1 VKPRRTLEPVEPK
14 PSRLAD
20 QDARDL
26 IANDL
31 DSTLV
36 VEAAA
41 GTGKTTAL
49 VGRILRV
56 IEAGGERDTI
66 DRIVAVTFTEKAA
79 GELKLRLRETLEEAR
94 ARSQSRDR
102 LDAALARLEEAH
114 IGTIHAFCA
123 DLLRERPVEAR
134 VDPLFTVLTE
144 PQADRLYAEAFHA
157 WLQEQLADPPEGV
170 RRALRRSSYAGFRG
184 GANLPAAAEGPIDRL
199 RSAGRALVE
208 WRDFPHP
215 WTRDDSFDRA
225 REIEKLVDEL
235 NRFAELTENPSYA
248 RDFLYLDTAPART
261 TSAEIKRALGP
272 QAPDPRPPT
281 PGPKP
286 QAPSPR
292 PQAPASFDEIESRLI
307 DLARDRQFQKARH
320 GRGPDYRR
328 GVLRASVVA
337 ALDALKVSLDQFR
350 VAADADLA
358 ALLQQELQGSIDRY
372 ERLKAQNGALDFLD
386 LLIKTRDLVNGNA
399 EVLRAFRDRFSRIF
413 VDEFQDTDPLQ
424 AEILLKLSG
433 RPGPGGRGP
442 GDGFPEIEPGKL
454 FIVGD
459 PKQSIYRFRRAD
471 VAVYRRVCEDLIA
484 QGAKAVML
492 TTSFRSTPQIQ
503 AVVNAAFAPEMTGDE
518 ATLQAGYV
526 PLSPFRPQPTDRP
539 SVVVLPVPEPYGS
552 RNLSAVAMEKSL
564 PDAVGA
570 FIEWL
575 IGKSGWGIQPRDVC
589 ILFRRFLS
597 FGDDVTR
604 PYVDALEARSIPH
617 VLVGGKTFHG
627 REEVESIRAALA
639 AVEWPDDEL
648 SVFATLRGALFAIGD
663 EDLLEWHHLYRGFH
677 PFRVP
682 QEFLDLVPGVGDPP
696 SRPEAIDPAA
706 SARQAGSGVGGRGP
720 EAGDRRPE
728 AGGQGPGPG
737 SEAPRHLAPIA
748 DALLLLQRL
757 HRRRNYRLVSD
768 TIGDLLDAT
777 RAHVGFV
784 LRAGGEQALANVL
797 HLAELARR
805 YELEGGISFRGFV
818 EALNEAAEGAES
830 AEAPILEEGSEGVRL
845 MTVHKAKGLEFPV
858 VILADLTCKLSRAD
872 AGRWID
878 PERRLCALRLGGW
891 APHDLLQ
898 QGSIEVAREQAE
910 AVRLTYV
917 AATRAK
923 DLLVVPAVGDEAYE
937 GGWVDPLNKA
947 IYPPAAT
954 RREPRKAPGC
964 PAFVSKDSVLTRPGA
979 DPARPTTVAPG
990 LHEFPQAPTPTAP
1003 KQPDPEHSAA
1013 KAGPRPQALKVVWWD
1028 PRALDL
1034 NAETTLG
1041 LRRDDLIVK
1050 DVDMFTVDQK
1060 MHEYERWRASRD
1072 EAIASGARP
1081 TLSVRTVTEIAQSL
1095 EALEGPL
1102 RPVTASP
1109 ALEIVDVSKIDGHVD
1124 RPSGPRFGTL
1134 VHAVLSL
1141 VPLDAPPETI
1151 RALAETQARI
1161 IGATTEEIAAA
1172 IASVTAV
1179 LAHPLLQRA
1188 REAEQRGK
1196 LRRELPVAAVSGDTL
1211 VEGAVDLFI
1220 DDEEG
1225 LVIDFKTDRDPEL
1238 DFGQYERQVAFYC
1251 EALGRLRTS
1260 PPRGVLMRI

>member
-1 VKPRRTLEPVEPK
+1 VTPRRPARSKTATPQ
-14 PSRLAD
+14 RLAD
-20 QDARDL
+20 QEARDL

-94 ARSQSRDR
+94 GKAASRDR

-134 VDPLFTVLTE
+134 VDPLFTVLTD
-144 PQADRLYAEAFHA
+144 PQADRLYGDAFHA
-157 WLQEQLADPPEGV
+157 WLEEQLADPPEGV
-170 RRALRRSSYAGFRG
+170 RRALRRTSYAAFRG
-184 GANLPAAAEGPIDRL
+184 GPGLPVPGEGPIDRL
-199 RSAGRALVE
+199 RSAGRALIE

-215 WTRDDSFDRA
+215 WRRDDAFDRR

-235 NRFAELTENPSYA
+235 ERFAELTENPSYA

-261 TSAEIKRALGP
+261 TIGEIRRTLATAGTNGTSGT
-272 QAPDPRPPT
+272 DGT
-281 PGPKP
+281 
-286 QAPSPR
+286 
-292 PQAPASFDEIESRLI
+292 DEILDEVEARLI
-307 DLARDRQFQKARH
+307 DLARDRRFQNAKH

-328 GVLRASVVA
+328 GVLRSSVIA
-337 ALDALKVSLDQFR
+337 ALEALKVSLDQFR
-350 VAADADLA
+350 AAADADLA
-358 ALLQQELQGSIDRY
+358 ALLQQELRGSIERY
-372 ERLKAQNGALDFLD
+372 ERLKAQAGALDFID
-386 LLIKTRDLVNGNA
+386 LLIKTRDLVYGKA

-424 AEILLKLSG
+424 ADILLKLASVEPEARG
-433 RPGPGGRGP
+433 ARPEVRVPV
-442 GDGFPEIEPGKL
+442 EPGKL

-471 VAVYRRVCEDLIA
+471 VAVYRRVCDDLIA
-484 QGAKAVML
+484 GGAKFLKL

-503 AVVNAAFAPEMTGDE
+503 AVVNAAFAPEMTGDP
-518 ATLQAGYV
+518 ATLQADYV
-526 PLSPFRPQPTDRP
+526 ELSPFRPQPADRP
-539 SVVVLPVPEPYGS
+539 SVVVLPVPKPYGV
-552 RNLSAVAMEKSL
+552 RNLSAVAIEKSL

-575 IGKSGWGIQPRDVC
+575 VGKSGWGIAPSDIC

-597 FGDDVTR
+597 FGEDVTR
-604 PYVDALEARSIPH
+604 PYVDALEARSVPH

-648 SVFATLRGALFAIGD
+648 SVFATLRGALFAIAD
-663 EDLLEWHHLYRGFH
+663 EDLLEWRHLYKGFH

-682 QEFLDLVPGVGDPP
+682 QAFVD
-696 SRPEAIDPAA
+696 
-706 SARQAGSGVGGRGP
+706 RG
-720 EAGDRRPE
+720 PE
-728 AGGQGPGPG
+728 AGGQGT
-737 SEAPRHLAPIA
+737 EAPRHLAPIA
-748 DALLLLQRL
+748 EALLLLQRL

-784 LRAGGEQALANVL
+784 LRSGGEQALANVL
-797 HLAELARR
+797 HLAELARQ

-818 EALNEAAEGAES
+818 DTLKQAAEGAAS

-878 PERRLCALRLGGW
+878 PDRKLCALRLGGW

-898 QGSIEVAREQAE
+898 QGSIEVARDQAE
-910 AVRLTYV
+910 AVRLAYV
-917 AATRAK
+917 AATRAR
-923 DLLVVPAVGDEAYE
+923 DLLVVPAVGDEAFE
-937 GGWVDPLNKA
+937 GGWVDPLYKA
-947 IYPPAAT
+947 VYPPAGG
-954 RREPRKAPGC
+954 RRESKRAPGC
-964 PAFVSKDSVLTRPGA
+964 PAFASKDSVLMRPGG

-990 LHEFPQAPTPTAP
+990 LHECPQA
-1003 KQPDPEHSAA
+1003 
-1013 KAGPRPQALKVVWWD
+1013 VVWWD
-1028 PRALDL
+1028 PRALTL
-1034 NAETTLG
+1034 NAEPSLG

-1060 MHEYERWRASRD
+1060 LHDYERWRASRD
-1072 EAIASGARP
+1072 DAIVSGVRP
-1081 TLSVRTVTEIAQSL
+1081 TLTVRTVTEVAQSL
-1095 EALEGPL
+1095 DAEPATTSLDIIDVTGREAP
-1102 RPVTASP
+1102 R
-1109 ALEIVDVSKIDGHVD
+1109 D
-1124 RPSGPRFGTL
+1124 RPSGVRFGTL

-1141 VPLDAPPETI
+1141 VPLDAGRDTI
-1151 RALAETQARI
+1151 RAVSETQGRI
-1161 IGATTEEIAAA
+1161 LDASEQEVAATTE
-1172 IASVTAV
+1172 SVTAV

-1188 REAEQRGK
+1188 REAAQNGK
-1196 LRRELPVAAVSGDTL
+1196 LRREFPVIALCGDTL
-1211 VEGAVDLFI
+1211 IEGAVDLFI
-1220 DDEEG
+1220 DDAEG
-1225 LVIDFKTDRDPEL
+1225 LVIDFKTDRDPEV

-1260 PPRGVLMRI
+1260 TPRGVLMRI

>member
-1 VKPRRTLEPVEPK
+1 MSKRRTLEPVEPQ
-14 PSRLAD
+14 RLAD

-56 IEAGGERDTI
+56 IEAGDERDTI

-94 ARSQSRDR
+94 GNARVPDR
-102 LDAALARLEEAH
+102 LDSAVARLEEAH

-134 VDPLFTVLTE
+134 VDPLFTVLTD
-144 PQADRLYAEAFHA
+144 PQADRLYGEAFHA

-170 RRALRRSSYAGFRG
+170 RRALRRSSYAGFRAG
-184 GANLPAAAEGPIDRL
+184 PGLPSPGEGPIDRL

-215 WTRDDSFDRA
+215 WTRDASFDRA
-225 REIEKLVDEL
+225 REIEKLVEEVH
-235 NRFAELTENPSYA
+235 RFAELTENPSYA

-261 TSAEIKRALGP
+261 TSAEIRRALGF
-272 QAPDPRPPT
+272 
-281 PGPKP
+281 

-292 PQAPASFDEIESRLI
+292 PQAPGVLDEVESRLV
-307 DLARDRQFQKARH
+307 DLARDRRFQNAKH

-328 GVLRASVVA
+328 GVLRSSVVA

-350 VAADADLA
+350 AAADADLA

-372 ERLKAQNGALDFLD
+372 EKLKTQIGALDFLD
-386 LLIKTRDLVNGNA
+386 LLIKTRDLVYGNA
-399 EVLRAFRDRFSRIF
+399 EVLRAFRKRFSRIF

-424 AEILLKLSG
+424 ADILLKLAGEEAGRNLRLLPRSG
-433 RPGPGGRGP
+433 FSRTSQP
-442 GDGFPEIEPGKL
+442 DQPGKL

-484 QGAKAVML
+484 QGAKAVTL

-526 PLSPFRPQPTDRP
+526 PLSPFRAQPADRP
-539 SVVVLPVPEPYGS
+539 SVVVLPVPEPYGV

-575 IGKSGWGIQPRDVC
+575 IDKSGWTIKPRDIC

-597 FGDDVTR
+597 FGEDVTR
-604 PYVDALEARSIPH
+604 PYVDALDARNIPH
-617 VLVGGKTFHG
+617 VLVGGKTFYG

-663 EDLLEWHHLYRGFH
+663 EDLLEWHHLYRSFH

-682 QEFLDLVPGVGDPP
+682 QEFVD
-696 SRPEAIDPAA
+696 R
-706 SARQAGSGVGGRGP
+706 GS
-720 EAGDRRPE
+720 EAGDAPS
-728 AGGQGPGPG
+728 Q
-737 SEAPRHLAPIA
+737 SEARSPAPPHLAPIA

-768 TIGDLLDAT
+768 TIGDLLGAT

-818 EALNEAAEGAES
+818 EALSEAAEGTQS

-878 PERRLCALRLGGW
+878 PERKLCALRLGGW
-891 APHDLLQ
+891 SPHDLLR
-898 QGSIEVAREQAE
+898 QGSIEVARDQAE
-910 AVRLTYV
+910 AVRLAYV
-917 AATRAK
+917 AATRAR
-923 DLLVVPAVGDEAYE
+923 DLLVVPAVGDDVYD

-947 IYPPAAT
+947 IYPPAAA
-954 RREPRKAPGC
+954 RREPGKAPGC
-964 PAFVSKDSVLTRPGA
+964 PAFASKDSVLTRPGS
-979 DPARPTTVAPG
+979 DPARQTTVAPG
-990 LHEFPQAPTPTAP
+990 LHAISNPQSPIDNLQSPA
-1003 KQPDPEHSAA
+1003 S
-1013 KAGPRPQALKVVWWD
+1013 VVWWD
-1028 PRALDL
+1028 PRALIL
-1034 NAETTLG
+1034 NAEPSLG

-1060 MHEYERWRASRD
+1060 MHDYERWRASRD
-1072 EAIASGARP
+1072 DAIASGARP

-1095 EALEGPL
+1095 EGGPLEGG
-1102 RPVTASP
+1102 P
-1109 ALEIVDVSKIDGHVD
+1109 AIEIVDVAKAEGPHD

-1141 VPLDAPPETI
+1141 VPLDAAPDTI

-1161 IGATTEEIAAA
+1161 IGASAAEITAG
-1172 IASVTAV
+1172 IESVTAV
-1179 LAHPLLQRA
+1179 LAHPLLERA
-1188 REAEQRGK
+1188 REAERRGK
-1196 LRRELPVAAVSGDTL
+1196 LRREFPVAAGSGDTL

-1220 DDEEG
+1220 DDDEG
-1225 LVIDFKTDRDPEL
+1225 LVIDFKTDRDPER

-1251 EALGRLRTS
+1251 ESLGRLRGS
-1260 PPRGVLMRI
+1260 APRGVLMRI

>member
-1 VKPRRTLEPVEPK
+1 VTPRRPARSKIATPQ
-14 PSRLAD
+14 RLVD

-26 IANDL
+26 IVNDL

-94 ARSQSRDR
+94 GKAASRDR

-134 VDPLFTVLTE
+134 VDPLFTVLTD
-144 PQADRLYAEAFHA
+144 PQADRLYGEAFHA
-157 WLQEQLADPPEGV
+157 WLEEQLADPPEGV
-170 RRALRRSSYAGFRG
+170 RRALRRTSYAAFRG
-184 GANLPAAAEGPIDRL
+184 GPGLPVPGEGPIDRL

-215 WTRDDSFDRA
+215 WTRDDAFDR
-225 REIEKLVDEL
+225 RRQIEKLVDEL
-235 NRFAELTENPSYA
+235 VRFAELTENPSYA

-261 TSAEIKRALGP
+261 TIAEIRRTLGTLGTHGTHGTLGTRGT
-272 QAPDPRPPT
+272 DLIL
-281 PGPKP
+281 
-286 QAPSPR
+286 
-292 PQAPASFDEIESRLI
+292 DEIEARLI
-307 DLARDRQFQKARH
+307 DLARDRRFQHAKH

-328 GVLRASVVA
+328 GVLRSSVIA
-337 ALDALKVSLDQFR
+337 ALEALKVSLDQFR
-350 VAADADLA
+350 AAADADLA
-358 ALLQQELQGSIDRY
+358 ALLQQELQGSIERY
-372 ERLKAQNGALDFLD
+372 ERLKAQAGALDFID
-386 LLIKTRDLVNGNA
+386 LLIKTRDLVHGNA
-399 EVLRAFRDRFSRIF
+399 DVLRAFRDRFSRIF

-424 AEILLKLSG
+424 ANILLKLASEEPEALG
-433 RPGPGGRGP
+433 TRPQARVSVQ
-442 GDGFPEIEPGKL
+442 PGKL

-484 QGAKAVML
+484 GGAKFLKL

-503 AVVNAAFAPEMTGDE
+503 AVVNAAFAPEMTGDA
-518 ATLQAGYV
+518 ATLQADYV
-526 PLSPFRPQPTDRP
+526 ELSPFRPQPADRP
-539 SVVVLPVPEPYGS
+539 SVVVLPVPEPYGV
-552 RNLSAVAMEKSL
+552 RNLSAVAIEKSL

-575 IGKSGWGIQPRDVC
+575 VGKSGWGITPSDIC

-597 FGDDVTR
+597 FGEDVTR
-604 PYVDALEARSIPH
+604 PYVDALEARSVPH

-648 SVFATLRGALFAIGD
+648 SVFATLRGALFAIAD
-663 EDLLEWHHLYRGFH
+663 EDLLEWRHLYKGFH

-682 QEFLDLVPGVGDPP
+682 QAFVD
-696 SRPEAIDPAA
+696 
-706 SARQAGSGVGGRGP
+706 RGP
-720 EAGDRRPE
+720 EAGD
-728 AGGQGPGPG
+728 QG
-737 SEAPRHLAPIA
+737 SEAAPRHLAPIA
-748 DALLLLQRL
+748 EALLLLQRL

-784 LRAGGEQALANVL
+784 LRSGGEQALANVL
-797 HLAELARR
+797 HLAELARQ

-818 EALNEAAEGAES
+818 DTLKQAAEGAAS

-878 PERRLCALRLGGW
+878 PDRKLCALRLGGW
-891 APHDLLQ
+891 APHDLLR
-898 QGSIEVAREQAE
+898 QGSIEVARDQAE
-910 AVRLTYV
+910 AVRLAYV
-917 AATRAK
+917 AATRAR
-923 DLLVVPAVGDEAYE
+923 DLLVVPAVGDEAFE
-937 GGWVDPLNKA
+937 GGWVDPLYKA
-947 IYPPAAT
+947 VYPPAGA
-954 RREPRKAPGC
+954 RRESRRAPGC
-964 PAFVSKDSVLTRPGA
+964 PAFASKDSVLMRPGG
-979 DPARPTTVAPG
+979 DPARPATVAPG
-990 LHEFPQAPTPTAP
+990 LHEFPQA
-1003 KQPDPEHSAA
+1003 
-1013 KAGPRPQALKVVWWD
+1013 VVWWD
-1028 PRALDL
+1028 PRALTL
-1034 NAETTLG
+1034 NAEPSLG

-1060 MHEYERWRASRD
+1060 LHEYESWRASRD
-1072 EAIASGARP
+1072 EAIVSGARP
-1081 TLSVRTVTEIAQSL
+1081 TLTVRTVTELAQSL
-1095 EALEGPL
+1095 DAE
-1102 RPVTASP
+1102 P
-1109 ALEIVDVSKIDGHVD
+1109 ATTSLEIIDVTGREAPRD
-1124 RPSGPRFGTL
+1124 RPSGVRFGTL

-1141 VPLDAPPETI
+1141 VPLDAGRDTI
-1151 RALAETQARI
+1151 RAVAETQGRI
-1161 IGATTEEIAAA
+1161 VGASEQEVAAT
-1172 IASVTAV
+1172 IESVTAV

-1188 REAEQRGK
+1188 REAAQNGT
-1196 LRRELPVAAVSGDTL
+1196 LRREFPVVALSGDTL

-1220 DDEEG
+1220 DDAEG
-1225 LVIDFKTDRDPEL
+1225 LVIDFKTDRDPEV

-1260 PPRGVLMRI
+1260 TPRGVLMRI

>member
-1 VKPRRTLEPVEPK
+1 MEPK
-14 PSRLAD
+14 RLAD

-272 QAPDPRPPT
+272 QAP
-281 PGPKP
+281 GPKP
-286 QAPSPR
+286 QAPGVL
-292 PQAPASFDEIESRLI
+292 DEVESRLI

-386 LLIKTRDLVNGNA
+386 LLIKTRDLVYGNA

-424 AEILLKLSG
+424 AEILLALAGKPSEPASPKRRQDLTLSAAKAG
-433 RPGPGGRGP
+433 PRPPAPGPHAPVPKPQARLSVQ
-442 GDGFPEIEPGKL
+442 PGKL

-471 VAVYRRVCEDLIA
+471 VAVYRRVCEELIA

-503 AVVNAAFAPEMTGDE
+503 TVVNAAFAPEMTGDE

-617 VLVGGKTFHG
+617 VLVGGKAFHG

-682 QEFLDLVPGVGDPP
+682 QEFLDLVPGVGD
-696 SRPEAIDPAA
+696 
-706 SARQAGSGVGGRGP
+706 RGP
-720 EAGDRRPE
+720 E
-728 AGGQGPGPG
+728 PG

-947 IYPPAAT
+947 IYPPAAA

-990 LHEFPQAPTPTAP
+990 LHEFPQAPGPDPQAPKPAAP
-1003 KQPDPEHSAA
+1003 KQPDLAHSVA
-1013 KAGPRPQALKVVWWD
+1013 KAGPKPQALKVVWWD
-1028 PRALDL
+1028 PRALNL

-1072 EAIASGARP
+1072 EAITSGARP

-1102 RPVTASP
+1102 RPGTASP

-1141 VPLDAPPETI
+1141 VPLDAPSETI

>member
-1 VKPRRTLEPVEPK
+1 MKRRRTLEPVEPK

-56 IEAGGERDTI
+56 IEAGDERDTI

-79 GELKLRLRETLEEAR
+79 GELKLRLRETLEEGRGNA
-94 ARSQSRDR
+94 QVRDR

-134 VDPLFTVLTE
+134 VDPLFTVLTD

-170 RRALRRSSYAGFRG
+170 RRALRRSSYAAFRAGPGFPIPG
-184 GANLPAAAEGPIDRL
+184 EGPIDRL

-235 NRFAELTENPSYA
+235 HRFAGLTENPSYA

-272 QAPDPRPPT
+272 QAPSPV
-281 PGPKP
+281 P
-286 QAPSPR
+286 QAPGVL
-292 PQAPASFDEIESRLI
+292 DEIESRLI
-307 DLARDRQFQKARH
+307 DLARDRRFQNAKH

-328 GVLRASVVA
+328 GVLRSSVVA

-372 ERLKAQNGALDFLD
+372 EKLKAQIGALDFLD
-386 LLIKTRDLVNGNA
+386 LLIKTRDLVYGNA
-399 EVLRAFRDRFSRIF
+399 EVLRAFRTRFSRIF

-424 AEILLKLSG
+424 ADILLKLAGEEAGEEPSPTPTPTPVVSG
-433 RPGPGGRGP
+433 FSRTK
-442 GDGFPEIEPGKL
+442 PGKL

-484 QGAKAVML
+484 QGAKAVTL

-526 PLSPFRPQPTDRP
+526 PLSRFRAQPADRP
-539 SVVVLPVPEPYGS
+539 SVVVLPVPEPYGV

-575 IGKSGWGIQPRDVC
+575 IDKSGWTIEPRDIC

-597 FGDDVTR
+597 FGEDVTR
-604 PYVDALEARSIPH
+604 PYVDALDARNIPH
-617 VLVGGKTFHG
+617 VLVGGKTFYG

-663 EDLLEWHHLYRGFH
+663 EDLLEWHHLYKGFH
-677 PFRVP
+677 PFRIP
-682 QEFLDLVPGVGDPP
+682 QEFVDRGAEARGQGSEAGDPP
-696 SRPEAIDPAA
+696 SRPQATGPAA
-706 SARQAGSGVGGRGP
+706 SARQVL
-720 EAGDRRPE
+720 
-728 AGGQGPGPG
+728 
-737 SEAPRHLAPIA
+737 SEARSSAPPHLAPIA

-818 EALNEAAEGAES
+818 EALSEAAEGAQS

-891 APHDLLQ
+891 SPHDLLR
-898 QGSIEVAREQAE
+898 QGSIEVARDQAE
-910 AVRLTYV
+910 AVRLAYV
-917 AATRAK
+917 AATRAR

-947 IYPPAAT
+947 IYPPASA
-954 RREPRKAPGC
+954 RREPGKAPGC
-964 PAFVSKDSVLTRPGA
+964 PVFASKDSVLTRPGS

-990 LHEFPQAPTPTAP
+990 LHEFPKAPSPEPQAPGP
-1003 KQPDPEHSAA
+1003 K
-1013 KAGPRPQALKVVWWD
+1013 PQALTVVWWD
-1028 PRALDL
+1028 PRALIL
-1034 NAETTLG
+1034 NAEPSLG

-1060 MHEYERWRASRD
+1060 MHDYERWRASRD
-1072 EAIASGARP
+1072 DAIASGARP

-1095 EALEGPL
+1095 EGGPLEG
-1102 RPVTASP
+1102 VP
-1109 ALEIVDVSKIDGHVD
+1109 AIEIVDVTKAEGPHD

-1141 VPLDAPPETI
+1141 VPLDAAPDTI

-1161 IGATTEEIAAA
+1161 IGASAAEITAG
-1172 IASVTAV
+1172 IESVTAV
-1179 LAHPLLQRA
+1179 LAHPLLERA
-1188 REAEQRGK
+1188 REAERRGT
-1196 LRRELPVAAVSGDTL
+1196 LRREFPVAAGSGDTL

-1225 LVIDFKTDRDPEL
+1225 LVIDFKTDRDPER

-1251 EALGRLRTS
+1251 EALGRLRGS
-1260 PPRGVLMRI
+1260 SPRGVLMRI

>member
-1 VKPRRTLEPVEPK
+1 MTGARRTRHQAPVFPDSE
-14 PSRLAD
+14 
-20 QDARDL
+20 ARST
-26 IANDL
+26 IARDL

-79 GELKLRLRETLEEAR
+79 GELKLRLRETLEQARTRVAHDSSRAR
-94 ARSQSRDR
+94 ASEVAHGFSRAAADR

-170 RRALRRSSYAGFRG
+170 RRALRRSSSPFYGSVASGFSRTPFG
-184 GANLPAAAEGPIDRL
+184 FSRTADDSPIDRL

-215 WTRDDSFDRA
+215 WIRDASFDRA
-225 REIEKLVDEL
+225 REVENLVDEL
-235 NRFAELTENPSYA
+235 HRFAELTETPSYG

-261 TSAEIKRALGP
+261 LSIEIKRTLG
-272 QAPDPRPPT
+272 T
-281 PGPKP
+281 PGT
-286 QAPSPR
+286 AGTLD
-292 PQAPASFDEIESRLI
+292 SFEARLI
-307 DLARDRQFQKARH
+307 DLSRDRKFQNAKH
-320 GRGPDYRR
+320 GRGPDYRK
-328 GVLRASVVA
+328 GVLRSSVVA

-350 VAADADLA
+350 AAADADLA

-372 ERLKAQNGALDFLD
+372 EKLKAQAGALDFLD
-386 LLIKTRDLVNGNA
+386 LLIKTRDLVHGNDA
-399 EVLRAFRDRFSRIF
+399 VLAAFRERFSRIF

-424 AEILLKLSG
+424 ADILLKLAGKPS
-433 RPGPGGRGP
+433 PGPSPTAP
-442 GDGFPEIEPGKL
+442 GLLEIEPGKL
-454 FIVGD
+454 FVVGD

-471 VAVYRRVCEDLIA
+471 VAVYRKVCGDLIA
-484 QGAKAVML
+484 NGAMHIKL

-518 ATLQAGYV
+518 STLQSDYV
-526 PLSPFRPQPTDRP
+526 PLAPFRVEPKDRP
-539 SVVVLPVPEPYGS
+539 SVVVLPVPEPYGV
-552 RNLSAVAMEKSL
+552 RNLSAVAMERSL

-570 FIEWL
+570 FIDWL
-575 IGKSGWGIQPRDVC
+575 VNRSGWRLAASDIC
-589 ILFRRFLS
+589 ILFRRFIS

-604 PYVDALEARSIPH
+604 PYVDALEARGIPH

-627 REEVESIRAALA
+627 REEVETVRAALA

-663 EDLLEWHHLYRGFH
+663 EDLLEWHHLYKGFH

-682 QEFLDLVPGVGDPP
+682 QEFVD
-696 SRPEAIDPAA
+696 
-706 SARQAGSGVGGRGP
+706 RG
-720 EAGDRRPE
+720 ATG
-728 AGGQGPGPG
+728 
-737 SEAPRHLAPIA
+737 HLAPIA

-757 HRRRNYRLVSD
+757 HRRRNYRPVAD
-768 TIGDLLDAT
+768 TISDLLDAT

-797 HLAELARR
+797 HVAELARR

-818 EALNEAAEGAES
+818 EALKEAAEGAQS

-878 PERRLCALRLGGW
+878 PERKLCALRLGGW

-898 QGSIEVAREQAE
+898 QGSIEVARDQAE
-910 AVRLTYV
+910 AVRLAYV

-923 DLLVVPAVGDEAYE
+923 DLLVVPAVGDETYE
-937 GGWVDPLNKA
+937 GGWLDPLHKA
-947 IYPPAAT
+947 IYPPAAA
-954 RREPRKAPGC
+954 RRESAKAPGC
-964 PAFVSKDSVLTRPGA
+964 PAFASKDSVLTRPGG

-990 LHEFPQAPTPTAP
+990 LHSLSVTPNSEASVTAG
-1003 KQPDPEHSAA
+1003 QT
-1013 KAGPRPQALKVVWWD
+1013 RNQALGTKNYSVVWWD
-1028 PRALDL
+1028 PRALSL
-1034 NAETTLG
+1034 HTEPSLG

-1050 DVDMFTVDQK
+1050 DVDMFTVDRK
-1060 MHEYERWRASRD
+1060 MADYERWRASRD
-1072 EAIASGARP
+1072 EAVASGAQP
-1081 TLSVRTVTEIAQSL
+1081 SLTVRTVTEIAQSADQSTDQQIKRSTNNSI
-1095 EALEGPL
+1095 E
-1102 RPVTASP
+1102 V
-1109 ALEIVDVSKIDGHVD
+1109 IDLP
-1124 RPSGPRFGTL
+1124 RPSTR
-1134 VHAVLSL
+1134 
-1141 VPLDAPPETI
+1141 
-1151 RALAETQARI
+1151 
-1161 IGATTEEIAAA
+1161 
-1172 IASVTAV
+1172 
-1179 LAHPLLQRA
+1179 
-1188 REAEQRGK
+1188 
-1196 LRRELPVAAVSGDTL
+1196 
-1211 VEGAVDLFI
+1211 
-1220 DDEEG
+1220 
-1225 LVIDFKTDRDPEL
+1225 
-1238 DFGQYERQVAFYC
+1238 
-1251 EALGRLRTS
+1251 
-1260 PPRGVLMRI
+1260 

>member
-1 VKPRRTLEPVEPK
+1 MTPRRPARPK
-14 PSRLAD
+14 AGAPPRLVD
-20 QDARDL
+20 QDDRDL

-94 ARSQSRDR
+94 GKTQSRDR

-144 PQADRLYAEAFHA
+144 PQADRLYAEAFHT
-157 WLQEQLADPPEGV
+157 WLEEQLADPPEGV
-170 RRALRRSSYAGFRG
+170 RRALRRSSSYVTFRG
-184 GANLPAAAEGPIDRL
+184 GAGLPIGPGDGAIDRL

-215 WTRDDSFDRA
+215 WTRDGAFDRR

-235 NRFAELTENPSYA
+235 DRFAQLTENPSYA
-248 RDFLYLDTAPART
+248 KDFLYLDTAPART
-261 TSAEIKRALGP
+261 TVAEIRRTLG
-272 QAPDPRPPT
+272 T
-281 PGPKP
+281 HGTLGTLGTLGIPGTDGIDGLL
-286 QAPSPR
+286 
-292 PQAPASFDEIESRLI
+292 DELEARLI
-307 DLARDRQFQKARH
+307 DLARDRRFQNAKH

-328 GVLRASVVA
+328 GVLRSVVIA

-358 ALLQQELQGSIDRY
+358 ALLQQELQGSIERY
-372 ERLKAQNGALDFLD
+372 ERLKAQTGALDFLD
-386 LLIKTRDLVNGNA
+386 LLIKTRDLVYGNA
-399 EVLRAFRDRFSRIF
+399 EVLRAFRERFSRIF

-424 AEILLKLSG
+424 AEILLKLASN
-433 RPGPGGRGP
+433 PGPQAP
-442 GDGFPEIEPGKL
+442 VSVQPGKL

-484 QGAKAVML
+484 DGAKPVKL
-492 TTSFRSTPQIQ
+492 KTSFRSTPQIQ

-518 ATLQAGYV
+518 ATLQADYV
-526 PLSPFRPQPTDRP
+526 ELAPFRPQPADRP
-539 SVVVLPVPEPYGS
+539 SVVVLPVPEPYGA
-552 RNLSAVAMEKSL
+552 RNLSAVAIEKSL

-589 ILFRRFLS
+589 VLFRRFLS
-597 FGDDVTR
+597 FGEDVTR

-663 EDLLEWHHLYRGFH
+663 EDLLEWHHLYKSFH

-682 QEFLDLVPGVGDPP
+682 QEFVD
-696 SRPEAIDPAA
+696 
-706 SARQAGSGVGGRGP
+706 RG
-720 EAGDRRPE
+720 AE
-728 AGGQGPGPG
+728 AGGQKPVDP
-737 SEAPRHLAPIA
+737 APRHLAPIA

-784 LRAGGEQALANVL
+784 LRSGGEQALANVL

-818 EALNEAAEGAES
+818 DALKEAAEGPPS

-858 VILADLTCKLSRAD
+858 VMLADLTCKLSRAD

-878 PERRLCALRLGGW
+878 PERRMCALRLGGW

-898 QGSIEVAREQAE
+898 QGGIEVARDQAE
-910 AVRLTYV
+910 AVRLAYV
-917 AATRAK
+917 ASTRAK
-923 DLLVVPAVGDEAYE
+923 DLLVVPAIGDEPFE
-937 GGWVDPLNKA
+937 GGWVDPLHKA
-947 IYPPAAT
+947 IYPPAAA

-964 PAFVSKDSVLTRPGA
+964 PAFASRDSVLTRPGA

-990 LHEFPQAPTPTAP
+990 LHG
-1003 KQPDPEHSAA
+1003 SI
-1013 KAGPRPQALKVVWWD
+1013 VWWD
-1028 PRALDL
+1028 PRSLSL
-1034 NAETTLG
+1034 NAEPSLG

-1050 DVDMFTVDQK
+1050 DVDMFTVDRM
-1060 MHEYERWRASRD
+1060 MHDYERWRASRD
-1072 EAIASGARP
+1072 EAIVSGAQP
-1081 TLSVRTVTEIAQSL
+1081 ALMVRTVTEIAQAPENEPS
-1095 EALEGPL
+1095 AAAP
-1102 RPVTASP
+1102 SP
-1109 ALEIVDVSKIDGHVD
+1109 TLDVIDLAGRD
-1124 RPSGPRFGTL
+1124 LPRGRPSGARFGTL

-1141 VPLDAPPETI
+1141 VPLDASQDTI
-1151 RALAETQARI
+1151 RAVAETQSRI
-1161 IGATTEEIAAA
+1161 VAASAEEIDAA
-1172 IASVTAV
+1172 IESVTAV
-1179 LAHPLLQRA
+1179 LAHPLLHRA
-1188 REAEQRGK
+1188 REAERNGK
-1196 LRRELPVAAVSGDTL
+1196 LRREFPVVAMSGGTL

-1220 DDEEG
+1220 DDEDG
-1225 LVIDFKTDRDPEL
+1225 LVIDFKTDRDPER

-1251 EALGRLRTS
+1251 EALGRLRAARRAEAGGEGGT
-1260 PPRGVLMRI
+1260 PRGVLMRI

>member
-1 VKPRRTLEPVEPK
+1 MSPRRTQEPLEPK
-14 PSRLAD
+14 RLAD

-94 ARSQSRDR
+94 GSSHARDR

-123 DLLRERPVEAR
+123 DLLRERPVEAG

-144 PQADRLYAEAFHA
+144 PQADRVYAEAFHA
-157 WLQEQLADPPEGV
+157 WLQEQLSDPPEGV

-184 GANLPAAAEGPIDRL
+184 AAGLPAPAEGPIDRL

-215 WTRDDSFDRA
+215 WTRDDSFDRE

-235 NRFAELTENPSYA
+235 HRFAELTENPSYA

-272 QAPDPRPPT
+272 QAPVS
-281 PGPKP
+281 KP
-286 QAPSPR
+286 QAPGTI
-292 PQAPASFDEIESRLI
+292 DEIESRLI
-307 DLARDRQFQKARH
+307 DLARDRRFQNAKH

-337 ALDALKVSLDQFR
+337 SLDALKVSLDQFR
-350 VAADADLA
+350 AAADADLA

-372 ERLKAQNGALDFLD
+372 ERLKAQSGALDFLD
-386 LLIKTRDLVNGNA
+386 LLIKTRTLVYGNA
-399 EVLRAFRDRFSRIF
+399 EVLRAFRERFSRIF

-433 RPGPGGRGP
+433 RPGAGGRGP
-442 GDGFPEIEPGKL
+442 GDAFPEIEPGKL

-471 VAVYRRVCEDLIA
+471 VAVYRRVCEDLIT
-484 QGAKAVML
+484 QGAKPVTL

-503 AVVNAAFAPEMTGDE
+503 AVVNVAFAPEMTGDE

-526 PLSPFRPQPTDRP
+526 PLSPFRPQPADRP
-539 SVVVLPVPEPYGS
+539 SVVALPVPEPYGS

-575 IGKSGWGIQPRDVC
+575 IQKSGWSIQPSDVC

-597 FGDDVTR
+597 FGEDVTR
-604 PYVDALEARSIPH
+604 PYVEALEARSIAH

-682 QEFLDLVPGVGDPP
+682 QEFV
-696 SRPEAIDPAA
+696 E
-706 SARQAGSGVGGRGP
+706 SG
-720 EAGDRRPE
+720 AGDGGLAFAAETASRFGE
-728 AGGQGPGPG
+728 ASREPKSP
-737 SEAPRHLAPIA
+737 APRYLAPIA

-818 EALNEAAEGAES
+818 EALNEAAEGVQS

-858 VILADLTCKLSRAD
+858 VILGDLTCKLSRAD

-878 PERRLCALRLGGW
+878 PIRKLCALRLGGW

-910 AVRLTYV
+910 AVRLAYV
-917 AATRAK
+917 AATRAQ
-923 DLLVVPAVGDEAYE
+923 DLLVVPAIGDEVYE
-937 GGWVDPLNKA
+937 GGWIDPLNKA
-947 IYPPAAT
+947 IYPPAAA
-954 RREPRKAPGC
+954 RRDPRKAPGC
-964 PAFVSKDSVLTRPGA
+964 PAFASKDSVLVRPGG

-990 LHEFPQAPTPTAP
+990 LHRLTTQDSE
-1003 KQPDPEHSAA
+1003 
-1013 KAGPRPQALKVVWWD
+1013 LKTYDVVWWD
-1028 PRALDL
+1028 PRALALD
-1034 NAETTLG
+1034 AETTLG

-1081 TLSVRTVTEIAQSL
+1081 TLSVRTVTEIAQSI
-1095 EALEGPL
+1095 EA
-1102 RPVTASP
+1102 P
-1109 ALEIVDVSKIDGHVD
+1109 ATVGLEIVDVSKPEGSAD

-1141 VPLDAPPETI
+1141 VPLDAPSETV
-1151 RALAETQARI
+1151 RAIAETQACI
-1161 IGATTEEIAAA
+1161 IGATLEEVIAA
-1172 IASVTAV
+1172 IQSVTAV

-1188 REAEQRGK
+1188 REAEGRGK

-1251 EALGRLRTS
+1251 EALGRLRAF

>member
-1 VKPRRTLEPVEPK
+1 VTPRRRAKPK
-14 PSRLAD
+14 TGGPTRLAD
-20 QDARDL
+20 QADRDL
-26 IANDL
+26 IADDL

-56 IEAGGERDTI
+56 IEAGGEQDTI

-94 ARSQSRDR
+94 LNTRSRDR

-114 IGTIHAFCA
+114 VGTIHAFCA

-144 PQADRLYAEAFHA
+144 AQADRLYAEAFHA
-157 WLQEQLADPPEGV
+157 WLEEQLADPPEGV
-170 RRALRRSSYAGFRG
+170 RRALRRSSFATFLG
-184 GANLPAAAEGPIDRL
+184 PTEGPIGRL

-215 WTRDDSFDRA
+215 WTRDASFDRPQ
-225 REIEKLVDEL
+225 EIEKLVEEL
-235 NRFAELTENPSYA
+235 QRFAELTENPSYA
-248 RDFLYLDTAPART
+248 RDILYLDTAPART
-261 TSAEIKRALGP
+261 ISAEIQRTLGTSG
-272 QAPDPRPPT
+272 T
-281 PGPKP
+281 PGTL
-286 QAPSPR
+286 
-292 PQAPASFDEIESRLI
+292 DEVESRLI
-307 DLARDRQFQKARH
+307 DLARDRRFQNARH

-328 GVLRASVVA
+328 NVLRSSVIA
-337 ALDALKVSLDQFR
+337 AVDALKASLDQFR

-358 ALLQQELQGSIDRY
+358 ALLQQELQGSIERY
-372 ERLKAQNGALDFLD
+372 ERLKAQAGALDFLD
-386 LLIKTRDLVNGNA
+386 LLIKTRALVYENA
-399 EVLRAFRDRFSRIF
+399 EVLRAFRGRFSRIF

-424 AEILLKLSG
+424 ADILLKLASVEEPASG
-433 RPGPGGRGP
+433 LRHPASVSVR
-442 GDGFPEIEPGKL
+442 PGKL

-471 VAVYRRVCEDLIA
+471 VAVYRRVCKDLIDD
-484 QGAKAVML
+484 GAKPVRL

-526 PLSPFRPQPTDRP
+526 ELSPFRPQPVDRP
-539 SVVVLPVPEPYGS
+539 SVVVLPVPEPYGV
-552 RNLSAVAMEKSL
+552 RNMSSIAIEKSL
-564 PDAVGA
+564 PDAAGA

-575 IGKSGWGIQPRDVC
+575 IGKSGWGIKPRDVC

-597 FGDDVTR
+597 FGEDVTR
-604 PYVDALEARSIPH
+604 PYVDALEARNIPH

-663 EDLLEWHHLYRGFH
+663 EDLLEWHHRYKGFH

-682 QEFLDLVPGVGDPP
+682 EEFVDRG
-696 SRPEAIDPAA
+696 PE
-706 SARQAGSGVGGRGP
+706 VGGRGP
-720 EAGDRRPE
+720 EAGGR
-728 AGGQGPGPG
+728 Q
-737 SEAPRHLAPIA
+737 SETAPRHLAPIA

-784 LRAGGEQALANVL
+784 LRSGGEQALANVL

-818 EALNEAAEGAES
+818 DALKEAAEGAAS

-858 VILADLTCKLSRAD
+858 VILADPTCRLSRAD

-878 PERRLCALRLGGW
+878 PDRKMCALRLGGW

-898 QGSIEVAREQAE
+898 QGSIEVARDQAE
-910 AVRLTYV
+910 AVRLAYV

-923 DLLVVPAVGDEAYE
+923 DLLVVPAVGDEPFE
-937 GGWVDPLNKA
+937 GGWLDPLSKA

-954 RREPRKAPGC
+954 RREPGKAVGC
-964 PAFVSKDSVLTRPGA
+964 PAFASKDSVLVRPGG
-979 DPARPTTVAPG
+979 DPARATTVAPG
-990 LHEFPQAPTPTAP
+990 RHEFQAPSLEACRA
-1003 KQPDPEHSAA
+1003 EAA
-1013 KAGPRPQALKVVWWD
+1013 SFDRRRAGGAQALSVVWWD
-1028 PRALDL
+1028 PRALAL
-1034 NAETTLG
+1034 NAEPSLG

-1050 DVDMFTVDQK
+1050 DVDMFTVDRR
-1060 MHEYERWRASRD
+1060 MHDYERWRTSRD
-1072 EAIASGARP
+1072 EAIVSGARP
-1081 TLSVRTVTEIAQSL
+1081 ALAVRTVTEIAQ
-1095 EALEGPL
+1095 ALEHEPAPAARSTL
-1102 RPVTASP
+1102 DVIDVTGG
-1109 ALEIVDVSKIDGHVD
+1109 DGHRD
-1124 RPSGPRFGTL
+1124 RPSGARFGTL

-1141 VPLDAPPETI
+1141 VPLDASRDTI
-1151 RALAETQARI
+1151 GAVTETQARI
-1161 IGATTEEIAAA
+1161 VAASAEEVAAA
-1172 IASVTAV
+1172 MESVTAV
-1179 LAHPLLQRA
+1179 LAHPILQRA
-1188 REAEQRGK
+1188 REAERNGT
-1196 LRRELPVAAVSGDTL
+1196 LRREFPVVAVSGDTL

-1251 EALGRLRTS
+1251 EALGRLRAARRAEAGGEGGARRAEAGGEGGT
-1260 PPRGVLMRI
+1260 PRGVLMRI